1 MNSTS
6 TITTIKDTNAPANT
20 VRIITG
26 RLGGKWLE
34 SLGFF
39 PGDVLI
45 ASASP
50 GAITYR
56 LQEDGVDRT
65 LELVKFARKHKLVL
79 MQVILLGRY
88 SYIKIPRS
96 CLKKSGLTLDEPL
109 YAIYE
114 PGLLKIQRS
123 DLS

>member
-1 MNSTS
+1 MKSTVINDVNVS
-6 TITTIKDTNAPANT
+6 VPANT

-34 SLGFF
+34 SLGIL

-45 ASASP
+45 VAASP
-50 GAITYR
+50 GIITYQ
-56 LQEDGVDRT
+56 LQEDGVART
-65 LELVKFARKHKLVL
+65 LELVKFAREYKLVL
-79 MQVILLGRY
+79 MQVIKVGRY

-109 YAIYE
+109 CAIYK
-114 PGLLKIQRS
+114 PGMLKLQRP